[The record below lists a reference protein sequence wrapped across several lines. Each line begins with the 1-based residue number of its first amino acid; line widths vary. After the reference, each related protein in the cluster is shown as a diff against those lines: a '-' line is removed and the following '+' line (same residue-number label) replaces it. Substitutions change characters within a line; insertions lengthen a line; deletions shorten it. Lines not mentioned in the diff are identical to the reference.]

1 MVLGWS
7 NYLRFMFLAFN
18 TVVESMLRKFLSI
31 GFFQVKVKFLGQA
44 ILLNGLSSILD
55 ETRKDVLICKKV
67 LILNLCRIK
76 CLYSGYL

>member
-7 NYLRFMFLAFN
+7 NHLRFMFLAFN
-18 TVVESMLRKFLSI
+18 TVVKSMLRKFYR
-31 GFFQVKVKFLGQA
+31 FFKLRSSLGQA
-44 ILLNGLSSILD
+44 ILLNGLSSFLD

-67 LILNLCRIK
+67 LILNLCGIK